1 MSAKRVLVAED
12 DPTFRELITEM
23 LVEAGYQVLAGEN
36 GREAWDLLV
45 AQGADMAVLDLN
57 MPELDGM
64 ELTRRI
70 RGDAGHKEMP
80 ILMLTVRAFIEEQIA
95 GFDRGADDYLTKP
108 FDRKMLIARL
118 KLLERRILKG

>member
-1 MSAKRVLVAED
+1 MAKRVLIAED

-23 LVEAGYQVLAGEN
+23 LADAGYQVLAGEN

-45 AQGADMAVLDLN
+45 EKGADMAVLDLN

-64 ELTRRI
+64 ELTKRI
-70 RGDAGHKEMP
+70 RGDERYREMP
-80 ILMLTVRAFIEEQIA
+80 VLMLTVRAFVEEQIA

-118 KLLERRILKG
+118 KVLERRILGK